1 MSYPCIHFMTSIA
14 NLKNGFF
21 TVMLYSV
28 FAIDTLAYLFEAN
41 FFTRWAPFLL
51 GLFFLIYIA
60 FRSIEFTYI
69 ALVASVSFLC
79 CMLYNQDSSMNILT
93 ILINLALGWYIYLN
107 RPGGK
112 PLPILL
118 VLLCLSLGFKIYT
131 SGGDVERILIS
142 GSQNYISV
150 AILSV
155 SLLYYTFVPKKDEL
169 LAFYPAIAAV
179 LLSILATGRSGIVA
193 SLILIIG
200 VYLYNFSFVKK
211 SKLVIFIYLS
221 AGFLGIGCIFQYQ
234 DILYNVADPSSL
246 LWRFTM
252 EHQIDGRMAILQLYF
267 SEFSLADFFYG
278 RGNGLI
284 KNSLNLSVH
293 ISYLQWHISLGFL
306 AIPIYALVLFAYIK
320 MLVIN
325 RLYFIL
331 MTVLLV
337 RAATD
342 HIMLTAGFIFG
353 PLLVYY
359 CMRVYFP
366 HRYPKLRVI

>member
-1 MSYPCIHFMTSIA
+1 MNYPCIYFMTSIA
-14 NLKNGFF
+14 NLKNGYY
-21 TVMLYSV
+21 TVILYSI
-28 FAIDTLAYLFEAN
+28 FAIDAVAYMFEAN
-41 FFTRWAPFLL
+41 FFTRWAPFFL

-60 FRSIEFTYI
+60 FRSIEFVFI
-69 ALVASVSFLC
+69 ALVASISFLC

-107 RPGGK
+107 RPSDK
-112 PLPILL
+112 PLPILI
-118 VLLCLSLGFKIYT
+118 VLLCLSLSFKMYI
-131 SGGDVERILIS
+131 SGGDVERILVS

-150 AILSV
+150 SILSM

-169 LAFYPAIAAV
+169 LALYPAIAA
-179 LLSILATGRSGIVA
+179 LLFSILATGRSGIVA
-193 SLILIIG
+193 SLILVIG

-211 SKLVIFIYLS
+211 TKLVTFIYLS
-221 AGFLGIGCIFQYQ
+221 AAFLAIGCIFQYQ
-234 DILYNVADPSSL
+234 DILYNVAEPSSL
-246 LWRFTM
+246 LWRFSFD
-252 EHQIDGRMAILQLYF
+252 HQVDGRMAILQLYF

-284 KNSLNLSVH
+284 KNSLDLSVH

-320 MLVIN
+320 MFVIN

-331 MTVLLV
+331 MTVLLL

-342 HIMLTAGFIFG
+342 HIMLTAGYIFG

-359 CMRVYFP
+359 CMGVYFP
-366 HRYPKLRVI
+366 RRYPKLRVI